1 MSVKLDLTV
10 ISSQPLTLA
19 NSRIT
24 STVIINK
31 RPELWLKP
39 LYVCAISGCSFA
51 ALCNP
56 KSSNRR
62 CCLPADPGLCMGYF
76 PRFFFNGTSEQC
88 EEFIYG
94 GCGGNENNFEKEGDC
109 KASCKPGKENRAL
122 LFIKDWR
129 KETLALTTIY
139 CSIFLSVVLDIA
151 SPAETL
157 SLPFFLRDMYRA
169 STSHVSLYFNV
180 ICRTKLGLIRVK
192 ISAFRN
198 MILKHWSSRSQKT
211 P

>member
-10 ISSQPLTLA
+10 ISNQSLTPA
-19 NSRIT
+19 NSKIT

-62 CCLPADPGLCMGYF
+62 CCLPQDPGLCMGYF
-76 PRFFFNGTSEQC
+76 PRFFFNATSEQC

-151 SPAETL
+151 SLAP
-157 SLPFFLRDMYRA
+157 
-169 STSHVSLYFNV
+169 
-180 ICRTKLGLIRVK
+180 I
-192 ISAFRN
+192 
-198 MILKHWSSRSQKT
+198 
-211 P
+211 

>member
-1 MSVKLDLTV
+1 MSVQLDLTV
-10 ISSQPLTLA
+10 ISNQPLTLA
-19 NSRIT
+19 NSKIT

-39 LYVCAISGCSFA
+39 LYVCAISGGSFA

-76 PRFFFNGTSEQC
+76 PRFFFNATSEQC

-109 KASCKPGKENRAL
+109 KASCRPGKENRALLFIKDWRKETLALTTIYFSIFLSVVLDIASPAPCGGDCKASCKPGKENRAL
-122 LFIKDWR
+122 LFIKHWR

-151 SPAETL
+151 SPA
-157 SLPFFLRDMYRA
+157 P
-169 STSHVSLYFNV
+169 
-180 ICRTKLGLIRVK
+180 I
-192 ISAFRN
+192 
-198 MILKHWSSRSQKT
+198 
-211 P
+211 